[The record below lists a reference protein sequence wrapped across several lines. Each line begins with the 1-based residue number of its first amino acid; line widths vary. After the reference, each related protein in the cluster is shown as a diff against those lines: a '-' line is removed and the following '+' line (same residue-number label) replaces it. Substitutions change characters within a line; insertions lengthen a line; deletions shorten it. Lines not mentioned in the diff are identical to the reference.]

1 MTEMGLSPIGK
12 EAQRPLNKQTETKK
26 KLWIRTDFVGLRAM
40 DPALKTPSPPG
51 KIGGPGEKLLVIG
64 FAYFFFFAL
73 GFAFFFAAIDLLPSW
88 D

>member
-1 MTEMGLSPIGK
+1 MSPITIGG
-12 EAQRPLNKQTETKK
+12 RPALNKQTETKK
-26 KLWIRTDFVGLRAM
+26 KLWIKIDFSGFRVKNS
-40 DPALKTPSPPG
+40 ALKTPSPPG